1 MYTLLRLL
9 LLPLCL
15 TNSHN
20 IYYFL
25 SNDNDFFN
33 YCSPIKDIRPLA
45 IAAARGPP
53 PQGRAHRAATRNSIS
68 RNSTST
74 SQRMTGTRSLSTLP
88 SCEVPARM
96 IETRDSHELLVV
108 VGIPDRTAIRHATRQ
123 ESRSERARSCSTQRV
138 MSPNPIGKP
147 TRRLPAQME
156 VIGNP
161 TPRDPPTTATEKH
174 VNVVGMIM
182 LRRTLPKGRCM
193 CRL

>member
-108 VGIPDRTAIRHATRQ
+108 AGILDRTAIRHATRP

-147 TRRLPAQME
+147 TRRLPARME

-161 TPRDPPTTATEKH
+161 TQRDPPTTATEKH